1 MKNSQPTVEHA
12 FYALALLIAIG
23 LRFIKLGVL
32 PLSDYEADWAL
43 QALKITQGLHPAI
56 GPNPAYVHLTSILFA
71 IFGATNFLAR
81 LWPALAGTAL
91 VLVPWFLRRRF
102 GRAAAIIL
110 AFGLAIDPG
119 LVAMS
124 HLAGGPM
131 LAISFLVLAVLA
143 WVNGRRALAGI
154 FAGLASLSGVSLWL
168 GLLGIGLA
176 WVFSTAYVGKLK
188 PPQDAD
194 EEQEAPAASYWDLSF
209 QNIRP
214 ALYWGIGTLLVIGS
228 LLIFSPKGLAGFVTS
243 IWTFLKGWVTFS
255 SVPAWQPAL
264 ALPAYELLPIGFGI
278 AAVVRGIMKKR
289 ADSITL
295 GIWALVAILLAVIY
309 PSRQMGDLTWA
320 LLPLWVLAALELS
333 YHLDFAEHDLWEV
346 AAVAVVVIAFL
357 VFGWLNVASLTN
369 MDLAAPETRTRMY
382 LLVAVLLLIIL
393 SLLLAGTGWSVGVAR
408 LGGVWAITLCLSLFT
423 LGLSTGTAAIREP
436 LTNELWP
443 PQPRAGRLDILLN
456 VANQISELNRGDAA
470 QLPLTILSMD
480 SPSLHWVFRDWKV
493 QDVTELAPNTTPEMI
508 LTPPGNVSLTAT
520 YRGEPL
526 VLDETVDWNHA
537 TSAEWLK
544 WFVYKQIPVNQQKV
558 DLWVRSDL
566 MLDSQG
572 VPPTTSP

>member
-32 PLSDYEADWAL
+32 PLSDYEAGWAL

-56 GPNPAYVHLTSILFA
+56 GPNPAYVHLTAVLFA
-71 IFGATNFLAR
+71 VFGATNFLAR
-81 LWPALAGTAL
+81 LWPALAGTVL

-131 LAISFLVLAVLA
+131 LAISVLVLAVLA
-143 WVNGRRALAGI
+143 WVNGRKALAGI
-154 FAGLASLSGVSLWL
+154 FAGLALLSGVSLWL
-168 GLLGIGLA
+168 GFLGIGLA

-214 ALYWGIGTLLVIGS
+214 ALYWGIGTLLVIGG

-278 AAVVRGIMKKR
+278 AALVRGIMKKR

-408 LGGVWAITLCLSLFT
+408 LGGVWAVTLCLTLFT
-423 LGLSTGTAAIREP
+423 IGLSTGTAAIREP